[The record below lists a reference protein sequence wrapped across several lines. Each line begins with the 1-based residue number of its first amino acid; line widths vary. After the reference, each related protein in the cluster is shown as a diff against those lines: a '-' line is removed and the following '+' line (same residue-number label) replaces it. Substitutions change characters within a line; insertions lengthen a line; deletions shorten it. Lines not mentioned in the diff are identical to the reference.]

1 MPAPTRLIPRFL
13 TMRGSQNGGW
23 GYLQKLLGSL
33 GNMGLATV
41 ISGATTVVVTDVNAK
56 AGDLIFASVYTKGTN
71 ACYVVDASTISAG
84 VSFTITVNTDPGT
97 GGAVIAFVRLPAKL
111 LFGS

>member
-23 GYLQKLLGSL
+23 GYLQRLLGSL
-33 GNMGLATV
+33 GNMGKATV
-41 ISGATTVVVTDVNAK
+41 ISGATTVVVTDANAA
-56 AGDLIFASVYTKGTN
+56 AGDLIYASVYTKGSN
-71 ACYVVDASTISAG
+71 AAYVVGVTISAG
-84 VSFTITVNTDPGT
+84 VSFTISVNTDPGA
-97 GGAVIAFVRLPAKL
+97 GGAVIAFVRLPASL